1 MFFLSLSGVIE
12 NVLNKLLRYWQHI
25 LRSSVVGNMLVATGY
40 VRLAKNIC
48 SKLAQSK
55 YLQLIIGYN

>member
-25 LRSSVVGNMLVATGY
+25 LRSSVEGNMLVATGY
-40 VRLAKNIC
+40 VHLAQNIC
-48 SKLAQSK
+48 SKLARK
-55 YLQLIIGYN
+55 VNIYN

>member
-25 LRSSVVGNMLVATGY
+25 LRSSVEGNMLVATGY
-40 VRLAKNIC
+40 VCLAQNIC
-48 SKLAQSK
+48 SKLARK
-55 YLQLIIGYN
+55 VNIYN